1 MPDVYSALQSLAA
14 SRRAD
19 PLAPVTVIVP
29 SHAAGL
35 QLRRRL
41 AALAP
46 FAGVRFETL
55 PRIAELLAAGHLA
68 QAGRSPLARPI
79 GDYLAE
85 LVARESSGTLSRV
98 GELPGYARALRRI
111 FRRLR
116 RGGIRRSSDIRGS
129 GYGSQLAEI
138 LRLYDRFREE
148 SGRFYDEEDLL
159 DEAAMVVRDGRWR
172 PREFGRVIIVPPGAE
187 SAGAAELLA
196 AFREQAS

>member
-1 MPDVYSALQSLAA
+1 MPDVYSALESLAA
-14 SRRAD
+14 GRAMD
-19 PLAPVTVIVP
+19 PLAPVTAIVP

-68 QAGRSPLARPI
+68 EAGRAPLARPI

-85 LVARESSGTLSRV
+85 VIARGSRGALAQV
-98 GELPGYARALRRI
+98 GDLPGYARALRQI

-116 RGGIRRSSDIRGS
+116 RGGVRNSSDVRG
-129 GYGSQLAEI
+129 GVYGVQFAEI
-138 LRLYDRFREE
+138 LRPTDSFRQV
-148 SGRFYDEEDLL
+148 SSRFY
-159 DEAAMVVRDGRWR
+159 A
-172 PREFGRVIIVPPGAE
+172 RVDM
-187 SAGAAELLA
+187 
-196 AFREQAS
+196 

>member
-1 MPDVYSALQSLAA
+1 MSDVYSALESLAA
-14 SRRAD
+14 GRRVD

-68 QAGRSPLARPI
+68 AAGRAPLARPI

-85 LVARESSGTLSRV
+85 LVARESSGTLERV
-98 GELPGYARALRRI
+98 GDLPGYARALRRI

-116 RGGIRRSSDIRGS
+116 R
-129 GYGSQLAEI
+129 
-138 LRLYDRFREE
+138 
-148 SGRFYDEEDLL
+148 
-159 DEAAMVVRDGRWR
+159 
-172 PREFGRVIIVPPGAE
+172 
-187 SAGAAELLA
+187 
-196 AFREQAS
+196 

>member
-1 MPDVYSALQSLAA
+1 MPDVFSTLKSLAA
-14 SRRAD
+14 ARRLD

-68 QAGRSPLARPI
+68 GAGRAPLARPI

-85 LVARESSGTLSRV
+85 LGARDSR
-98 GELPGYARALRRI
+98 GALARGGDLPGDARAVRRAV
-111 FRRLR
+111 RRR
-116 RGGIRRSSDIRGS
+116 RG
-129 GYGSQLAEI
+129 
-138 LRLYDRFREE
+138 
-148 SGRFYDEEDLL
+148 
-159 DEAAMVVRDGRWR
+159 
-172 PREFGRVIIVPPGAE
+172 
-187 SAGAAELLA
+187 
-196 AFREQAS
+196 

>member
-1 MPDVYSALQSLAA
+1 MPDVFSALKLLAA
-14 SRRAD
+14 ERRLD

-68 QAGRSPLARPI
+68 GAGRAPLARPI

-85 LVARESSGTLSRV
+85 LVARESRGALARV
-98 GELPGYARALRRI
+98 GDLPGYARALRRI

-116 RGGIRRSSDIRGS
+116 HGGVNASSQGDRGGGRGP
-129 GYGSQLAEI
+129 I
-138 LRLYDRFREE
+138 NPPPPPLRPV
-148 SGRFYDEEDLL
+148 SAQ
-159 DEAAMVVRDGRWR
+159 AARLFHQG
-172 PREFGRVIIVPPGAE
+172 G
-187 SAGAAELLA
+187 
-196 AFREQAS
+196 

>member
-1 MPDVYSALQSLAA
+1 MPDVFSALKLLAA
-14 SRRAD
+14 ERRLD

-68 QAGRSPLARPI
+68 EAGRAPLARPI

-85 LVARESSGTLSRV
+85 VIARGSRGALAQV
-98 GELPGYARALRRI
+98 GDLPGYARALRRI

-116 RGGIRRSSDIRGS
+116 RGGVRNSSDVRG
-129 GYGSQLAEI
+129 GVYVAVTA
-138 LRLYDRFREE
+138 FVE
-148 SGRFYDEEDLL
+148 S
-159 DEAAMVVRDGRWR
+159 
-172 PREFGRVIIVPPGAE
+172 
-187 SAGAAELLA
+187 
-196 AFREQAS
+196 